1 MVILHHFT
9 DGLISKKVTFHTVCH
24 PLEFFYI
31 ITRIIKGTV
40 KISRMIVI
48 IGRSKFF
55 NFRFPSL
62 IADQAW
68 LMAERKKN
76 ISEADKIVISA
87 YTPHLKQRTSMA
99 VMATARL
106 LSPDWRWYA
115 LWVYPVNSTAA
126 LPKKSDSIPV
136 RPESPITTKGIRIW
150 SWCCGSFP
158 KKYARLIPAITE
170 KTRKYSRILQIVFMT
185 FLSFY

>member
-1 MVILHHFT
+1 
-9 DGLISKKVTFHTVCH
+9 
-24 PLEFFYI
+24 
-31 ITRIIKGTV
+31 
-40 KISRMIVI
+40 MIVI

-106 LSPDWRWYA
+106 LSPD
-115 LWVYPVNSTAA
+115 
-126 LPKKSDSIPV
+126 
-136 RPESPITTKGIRIW
+136 
-150 SWCCGSFP
+150 
-158 KKYARLIPAITE
+158 
-170 KTRKYSRILQIVFMT
+170 
-185 FLSFY
+185 